1 MLFETICQLCKT
13 ESWRWIPE
21 VEVTPFIQQFIRG
34 TCQGRLLQIRHRARQ
49 IRITKTETCLLKWSL
64 CLCFCLTS
72 SPRAGL
78 TAHRLP
84 LIECDRFSHYVNWQL
99 VLIMTCHTRS
109 EILCDNFWSQLR
121 KPQSLSEY
129 QQCEC
134 VPDLS
139 VVSFHHVMLTA
150 CAVPMCHY
158 QYKGNTDAFFLNQCS
173 RQAIYDWYLLHV
185 NFYDYILY
193 TLYSWQTRDSD
204 TTRSWQ
210 ENITS
215 ASNHSFQCR

>member
-1 MLFETICQLCKT
+1 MVLVLCFVLVHLSYLDRSLLSDFFLLLFLCSFLPLSRAFCRHTSGKYLCKAPRMLFETICQLCKT

-21 VEVTPFIQQFIRG
+21 VEVTPFIRQFIRG
-34 TCQGRLLQIRHRARQ
+34 TCQGQLLQIRRRARQ

-64 CLCFCLTS
+64 RLCFCLTS

-99 VLIMTCHTRS
+99 VLITTCHTRS
-109 EILCDNFWSQLR
+109 EILWHNFWSQLQ
-121 KPQSLSEY
+121 KPQSLSKY
-129 QQCEC
+129 QHCENT
-134 VPDLS
+134 PDLS

-158 QYKGNTDAFFLNQCS
+158 
-173 RQAIYDWYLLHV
+173 
-185 NFYDYILY
+185 
-193 TLYSWQTRDSD
+193 
-204 TTRSWQ
+204 
-210 ENITS
+210 
-215 ASNHSFQCR
+215 